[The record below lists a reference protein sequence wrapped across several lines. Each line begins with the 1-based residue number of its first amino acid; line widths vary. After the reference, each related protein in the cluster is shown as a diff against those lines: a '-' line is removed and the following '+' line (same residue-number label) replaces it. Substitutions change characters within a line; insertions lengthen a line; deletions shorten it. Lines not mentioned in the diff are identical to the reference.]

1 METEAIFKRVGL
13 ALIAAGH
20 ALHRPATTKKVE
32 TPKTEEVEA
41 KTEEVEAKT
50 EEVEAKTEEAPKKKK
65 RKRRTKAE
73 IEAEKKAKEES
84 EDDFEDIAPDEVVQ
98 EPALDQDKLK
108 SALVAY
114 AKKTSKDQAF
124 GILAKFGAKKVADL
138 DPKHYQ
144 EVYEKVAVN
153 A

>member
-20 ALHRPATTKKVE
+20 ALHGPATTKKVE
-32 TPKTEEVEA
+32 TP
-41 KTEEVEAKT
+41 KT

>member
-20 ALHRPATTKKVE
+20 ALHGPATTKKVE
-32 TPKTEEVEA
+32 TP